1 MYPQIKLRRRLHRV
15 VSLFF
20 PPAISLQ
27 KRHFYF
33 GAVFQT
39 RLKCVGGV
47 GGGGI
52 AVYGTAWPQDRPTD
66 DDHNYQ
72 IFESERVKNDAGI
85 DSLSRFVKGKKML
98 GTNRGQ
104 NIEIETVEK
113 RFSFISFVDFDHS

>member
-1 MYPQIKLRRRLHRV
+1 MLRRRHRERRFPFL
-15 VSLFF
+15 SPGGGNLFT
-20 PPAISLQ
+20 

-39 RLKCVGGV
+39 RLKCVGV

-52 AVYGTAWPQDRPTD
+52 AVYGTAWPQDRPTDD

-85 DSLSRFVKGKKML
+85 DSLSRFVKGKKIFA
-98 GTNRGQ
+98 TD
-104 NIEIETVEK
+104 
-113 RFSFISFVDFDHS
+113 FI